1 MRSVLLCLAYALA
14 VAASHKCT
22 TSRENYRLVIEV
34 STRNITLDAAFFEQ
48 CNSTVNNK
56 AAFEEVVFT
65 QNSPVGTITHM
76 TPG

>member
-1 MRSVLLCLAYALA
+1 MPRGCGGSFTQVHN
-14 VAASHKCT
+14 VQRK
-22 TSRENYRLVIEV
+22 YRLVIEV